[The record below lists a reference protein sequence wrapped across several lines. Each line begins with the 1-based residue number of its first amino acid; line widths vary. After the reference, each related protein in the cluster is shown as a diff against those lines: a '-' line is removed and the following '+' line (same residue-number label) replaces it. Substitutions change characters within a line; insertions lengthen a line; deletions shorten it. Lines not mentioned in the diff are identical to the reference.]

1 MNERKRA
8 FLRLVPVFVLFAA
21 LCVSAWL
28 HKPQDTSLSERRPLA
43 QFPGLTADSLLEG
56 DFMTDFED
64 YATDQFPLRE
74 SFRKLQSFIQFNLLG
89 QKDVNDIYIAEG
101 SAAKLEDALNEKWVQ
116 NSVAKLEAVF
126 NTHFNEG
133 GSKAYFALIPDK
145 GWYLA
150 EKHGY
155 PAMDHEK
162 LLELVENAAGFAQWI
177 PLKDTLD
184 ITDYYTT
191 DSHWRQECIGDTA
204 QALGNAMGVD
214 ISQKYVENVAR
225 EDFSGVYAG
234 QSAMKVSP
242 DTIKYLTNDILN
254 NVSVTSFDTGRPET
268 SYVYNFEKANGRDPY
283 ELFLSGNNALLVV
296 ENPSAKEKRELV
308 IFRDSYASS
317 LAPILVPAYS
327 KITLVDIRYIQS
339 AMIGS
344 FVDFQNSDVLFL
356 YSSSLLNSSLAMK

>member
-43 QFPGLTADSLLEG
+43 QFPGLTVDSLLEG

-74 SFRKLQSFIQFNLLG
+74 PFRKLQSFIQFNLLG

-126 NTHFNEG
+126 NTHFKEG

-204 QALGNAMGVD
+204 QTLGDAMGVD
-214 ISQKYVENVAR
+214 ISQQYVENVAR

-234 QSAMKVSP
+234 QSALPLPAETM
-242 DTIKYLTNDILN
+242 IYLTSPELEGASLYDYETGK
-254 NVSVTSFDTGRPET
+254 TSGLYDLE
-268 SYVYNFEKANGRDPY
+268 ALWGRDPY
-283 ELFLSGNNALLVV
+283 DLFLSGAAALQVI
-296 ENPSAKEKRELV
+296 ENPAETSGRELV
-308 IFRDSYASS
+308 LFRDSFGSS
-317 LAPILVPAYS
+317 ISPLLVPGYS
-327 KITLVDIRYIQS
+327 KITLVDLRYLSS
-339 AMIGS
+339 AILGNYITGEG
-344 FVDFQNSDVLFL
+344 QDVLFL
-356 YSSSLLNSSLAMK
+356 LSPGILNSPNLIK